1 MQKLQKDFFIPTPF
15 LARYKPY
22 CIQVVSPIIETYLTT
37 SLSIT
42 SIVDKKYPY
51 LPIDYRS
58 VRLCIR
64 NLISKMDDIYPL
76 VMSELFQSN
85 LSWNLSDD
93 LLFLEIP
100 AVLNKKLLK
109 TGSLDLHRFF
119 VIMEHYMAS
128 LQTKTPNYQFP
139 HSSWLLLANHLLF
152 TNTYS
157 TIF

>member
-1 MQKLQKDFFIPTPF
+1 MQKLQENVFFPPPF
-15 LARYKPY
+15 LTRYKPY

-51 LPIDYRS
+51 LPIDHRS
-58 VRLCIR
+58 VHLCIR
-64 NLISKMDDIYPL
+64 NLISKMDDIYSL
-76 VMSELFQSN
+76 VMPELFKSD

-93 LLFLEIP
+93 LIFLEIP

-109 TGSLDLHRFF
+109 RGCLDLYRFF
-119 VIMEHYMAS
+119 VIMEHYIS
-128 LQTKTPNYQFP
+128 SIQTRTLNYQFP
-139 HSSWLLLANHLLF
+139 HSSWLLLANHFLF
-152 TNTYS
+152 INTYS